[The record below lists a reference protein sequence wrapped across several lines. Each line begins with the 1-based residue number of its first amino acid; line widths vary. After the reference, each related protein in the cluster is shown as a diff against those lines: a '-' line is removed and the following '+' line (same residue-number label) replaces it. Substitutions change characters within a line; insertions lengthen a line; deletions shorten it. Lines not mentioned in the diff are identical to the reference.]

1 MYNGRYGTVE
11 CLVCGKDIEPGSEEA
26 VSLHDGEDIS
36 PVAHLFSW
44 MCDSDCVE
52 AYADNN
58 ESSYFEG

>member
-1 MYNGRYGTVE
+1 
-11 CLVCGKDIEPGSEEA
+11 VCGKDIEPGSEEA

-52 AYADNN
+52 EYADNN